1 MNDLRKKITPQ
12 KKNLYYALDV
22 FTDQLIKG
30 LNLVQGQT
38 FPLKYYNL

>member
-1 MNDLRKKITPQ
+1 MNDLRKKS
-12 KKNLYYALDV
+12 KKNPYYALDV

-30 LNLVQGQT
+30 PNLVQGQT

>member
-1 MNDLRKKITPQ
+1 MNDLRKKITPP
-12 KKNLYYALDV
+12 KKNPCYALDV